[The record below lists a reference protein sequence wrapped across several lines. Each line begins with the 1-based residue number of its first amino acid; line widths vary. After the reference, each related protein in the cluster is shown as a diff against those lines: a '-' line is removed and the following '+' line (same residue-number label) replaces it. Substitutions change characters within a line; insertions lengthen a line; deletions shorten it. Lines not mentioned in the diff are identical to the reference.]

1 VPLTFAH
8 RVYLFSVGFISPGLR
23 DDARLIPS
31 QLPDEG
37 TVCKPRVAPHTMP
50 AVVASSG

>member
-1 VPLTFAH
+1 VPMIFAR
-8 RVYLFSVGFISPGLR
+8 RVYLYSMVLISPRLC
-23 DDARLIPS
+23 DYARSVPS

-50 AVVASSG
+50 AVVASLG